1 MANNTA
7 AHAAHPQMDYA
18 EHEATYKLFVKL
30 TKWGI
35 IFNVALLIFMAV
47 TLL

>member
-7 AHAAHPQMDYA
+7 AQGVHPGMDYA
-18 EHEATYKLFVKL
+18 EHEATYKLFTKL

-35 IFNVALLIFMAV
+35 IFNVCLLIFMAV